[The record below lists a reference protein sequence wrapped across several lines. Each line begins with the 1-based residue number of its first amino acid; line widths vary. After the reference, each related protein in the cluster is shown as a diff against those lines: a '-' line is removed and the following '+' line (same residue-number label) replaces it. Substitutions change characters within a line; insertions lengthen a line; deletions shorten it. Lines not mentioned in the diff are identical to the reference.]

1 MQFFGYILTHSSW
14 EKFNKKRLKINTI
27 DDKKQKTKTKN
38 DKKTIRDC
46 LYLFHF
52 MLFCFWF
59 EFIVN

>member
-46 LYLFHF
+46 LYFVSFYVILF
-52 MLFCFWF
+52 L
-59 EFIVN
+59 V